1 VRVILDTN
9 VFLSG
14 IFFSGP
20 PFAILDAWR
29 KGRLELVVSAEI
41 LDEYRRVGDEL
52 GQSFPQVDPGP
63 AFELLAVNAHVFAAP
78 PLARQVCTDPDDDK
92 FLACAIASGTKLIA
106 SGDKALL
113 RTSGYGGIEVLTP
126 RAFVDRHLTSRI

>member
-1 VRVILDTN
+1 MRVILDTN

-14 IFFSGP
+14 VFFAGP

-29 KGRLELVVSAEI
+29 KRRLELIVSAEI
-41 LDEYRRVGDEL
+41 LEEYRRVGDQL
-52 GQSFPQVDPGP
+52 SRSFPQVDPGP
-63 AFELLAVNAHVFAAP
+63 AFELLAVNVHVVAAP
-78 PLARQVCTDPDDDK
+78 PLAHQVCTDPDDDM

-113 RTSGYGGIEVLTP
+113 RTSGYQGVEVLTP
-126 RAFVDRHLTSRI
+126 RAFVDRYLSARH